1 MSEELRDEI
10 EKMSKFNQIEILR
23 ILVNRKIVL
32 NENKYG
38 THVNLAELDEETI
51 QELQSYAKYVRTQE
65 MDLNQFEQ
73 EKEKYKNIF
82 FDKDNKDNHLTI
94 DR

>member
-23 ILVNRKIVL
+23 ILVNKNIVL

-38 THVNLAELDEETI
+38 THVNLSELDEETI
-51 QELQSYAKYVRTQE
+51 KELEAYVKYVNTQEL
-65 MDLNQFEQ
+65 DLNHFEQ

-82 FDKDNKDNHLTI
+82 FDNNT
-94 DR
+94 